1 MAGLYKAFLQCEQT
15 LDDYTYG
22 SKTNSRYFMEF
33 CLKKRNIA
41 RKVSYVSINTN
52 FTDAYHFI
60 AKLSNKR
67 TSNVCGWVFFL
78 LSANVKGFTNFI
90 LYLLYLKLC

>member
-1 MAGLYKAFLQCEQT
+1 
-15 LDDYTYG
+15 
-22 SKTNSRYFMEF
+22 MEF

-67 TSNVCGWVFFL
+67 TSNVWAWVFFAIGKCKRL
-78 LSANVKGFTNFI
+78 H
-90 LYLLYLKLC
+90 KLHFVLVIFKIVLIFC